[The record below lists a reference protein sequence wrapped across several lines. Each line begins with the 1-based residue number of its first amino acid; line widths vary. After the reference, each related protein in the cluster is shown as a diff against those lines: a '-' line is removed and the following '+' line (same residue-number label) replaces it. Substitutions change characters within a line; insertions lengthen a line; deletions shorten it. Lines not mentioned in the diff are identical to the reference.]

1 LERSALHF
9 FLLSQMS
16 EHYGAAGETTLR
28 RDFRALTDSASS
40 PRHGLEELV
49 DNVSHE
55 ARQYYRGLRV
65 RPDQVCG
72 LPSKNVL
79 LLLMYILMRR
89 REARDWGTGKR
100 PALDEIEPREIQ
112 LHHIFPFDYMNKNK
126 ALLESYL
133 EKGYSPADFRSDVND
148 IANLTFLSQAKNGE
162 IRDTPPSQYLLN
174 ETTKEMRRAH
184 FIPEDPQLWRTENFP
199 KFLDDRRTLLAQAM
213 TTLLKRL

>member
-1 LERSALHF
+1 MMLSNRARVYDAL
-9 FLLSQMS
+9 
-16 EHYGAAGETTLR
+16 
-28 RDFRALTDSASS
+28 
-40 PRHGLEELV
+40 
-49 DNVSHE
+49 
-55 ARQYYRGLRV
+55 
-65 RPDQVCG
+65 
-72 LPSKNVL
+72 
-79 LLLMYILMRR
+79 
-89 REARDWGTGKR
+89 
-100 PALDEIEPREIQ
+100 
-112 LHHIFPFDYMNKNK
+112 NK